1 MFALAHLAIWQ
12 RDFMPARDLLVRTL
26 TRTINQQEQNG
37 GSLNPW
43 STSPHK
49 STEVFGQ
56 TPRCEYVVYLQQ
68 HPSDLSEAELGLIE
82 EELRF
87 PSGAPLPSVQP
98 LTMSAVVFSPDCGFV
113 LEAKGP
119 PNFAPQEGNHLT
131 GLKLESELRLAKAMI
146 LAFLLTMCAEIFL
159 LLRQMREASTPST
172 RSRISFYT
180 IAILAMG
187 DGFTW
192 LAFLTTGK
200 CNSSNLFC
208 FHRGSAFRESQSCS
222 EYRICVSRW

>member
-1 MFALAHLAIWQ
+1 MTVHRYAGIFALPHLAIWQ
-12 RDFMPARDLLVRTL
+12 RDFISAKDLLVRTL

-43 STSPHK
+43 STSPHRP
-49 STEVFGQ
+49 TELFAQ
-56 TPRCEYVVYLQQ
+56 TPRCEYIVYLQQ

-98 LTMSAVVFSPDCGFV
+98 LTMSAMIFSPDCGFV
-113 LEAKGP
+113 LESKGP
-119 PNFAPQEGNHLT
+119 PNFAPQDGNHMT
-131 GLKLESELRLAKAMI
+131 GLKLESELRLAKYTI
-146 LAFLLTMCAEIFL
+146 LAFLLTLCAEIFL

-180 IAILAMG
+180 IAMLAMG

-192 LAFLTTGK
+192 IAFLTAGE
-200 CNSSNLFC
+200 CVSSNIPYV
-208 FHRGSAFRESQSCS
+208 HRDPSFG
-222 EYRICVSRW
+222 